1 MGEDSP
7 PAVLLDVSD
16 HIATIT
22 LNRPEKRNPM
32 SPALID
38 GFKARVDEIA
48 ARKDVRAVV
57 VTGAGK
63 SFCAGADF
71 MTMPTLAER
80 TGLDGVLG
88 MHGAIE
94 QLYDAFVS
102 LDRLEVPTIAA
113 VNGAAIG
120 GGMGIA
126 LLCDLRVIAEDAK
139 LGVNFA
145 RLGIHSGLSIT
156 SLLPKL
162 VGYEAAAD
170 LLFTGRIFLGTEAGE
185 MGLARRVVPKDEVV
199 PVAMDLARQITLA
212 APLAVRWIKRT
223 LRHNTDRWLSPGMV
237 TEAMAQILLMQS
249 KDSQEGI
256 QAMLQRR
263 DPEFEGR

>member
-1 MGEDSP
+1 
-7 PAVLLDVSD
+7 
-16 HIATIT
+16 
-22 LNRPEKRNPM
+22 
-32 SPALID
+32 
-38 GFKARVDEIA
+38 
-48 ARKDVRAVV
+48 
-57 VTGAGK
+57 
-63 SFCAGADF
+63 
-71 MTMPTLAER
+71 
-80 TGLDGVLG
+80 
-88 MHGAIE
+88 
-94 QLYDAFVS
+94 
-102 LDRLEVPTIAA
+102 
-113 VNGAAIG
+113 
-120 GGMGIA
+120 GIA

-170 LLFTGRIFLGTEAGE
+170 LLLTGRIFLGSEARE
-185 MGLARRVVPKDEVV
+185 MGLARRVVPREEVV
-199 PVAMDLARQITLA
+199 PVAMELARQITLA

-237 TEAMAQILLMQS
+237 TESMAQILLMQS